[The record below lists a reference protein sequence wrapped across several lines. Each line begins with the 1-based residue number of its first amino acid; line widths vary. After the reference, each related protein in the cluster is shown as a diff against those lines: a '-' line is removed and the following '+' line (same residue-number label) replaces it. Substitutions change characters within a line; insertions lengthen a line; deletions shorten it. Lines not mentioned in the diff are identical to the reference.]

1 MLEPGWSNAYVGIPF
16 EDRGRD
22 ARGLD
27 CWGLVRLV
35 YDEQLGIDLPALED
49 CYENT
54 SDLAAIAETYELE
67 KTDWIERPGPA
78 PCDVV
83 MFKLLAIPLHVGVV
97 VDART
102 FLHTMERRGTCVERL
117 TSPAW
122 SARVLAFY
130 RHRSR
135 S

>member
-1 MLEPGWSNAYVGIPF
+1 MLDPGWSNEYVGIPF
-16 EDRGRD
+16 QDRGRE
-22 ARGLD
+22 RSGLD
-27 CWGLVRLV
+27 CWGLVRLI
-35 YDEQLGIDLPALED
+35 YDEQLGIDLPALD
-49 CYENT
+49 DRYEST
-54 SDLAAIAETYELE
+54 ADSSAIAELYGVEQAN
-67 KTDWIERPGPA
+67 WIERPGPA
-78 PCDVV
+78 PGDVV
-83 MFKLLAIPLHVGVV
+83 MFKVLAIPLHVGVV

>member
-1 MLEPGWSNAYVGIPF
+1 MLARGWSNAYVGIPF

-22 ARGLD
+22 ALGLD

-35 YDEQLGIDLPALED
+35 YDEQLGIDLPSLNDGYESTED
-49 CYENT
+49 A
-54 SDLAAIAETYELE
+54 AAIAGIYEVE
-67 KTDWIERPGPA
+67 RSEWIERPGPA
-78 PCDVV
+78 PGDVV
-83 MFKLLAIPLHVGVV
+83 MFRLLAIPLHVGVV

-117 TSPAW
+117 TGPAW